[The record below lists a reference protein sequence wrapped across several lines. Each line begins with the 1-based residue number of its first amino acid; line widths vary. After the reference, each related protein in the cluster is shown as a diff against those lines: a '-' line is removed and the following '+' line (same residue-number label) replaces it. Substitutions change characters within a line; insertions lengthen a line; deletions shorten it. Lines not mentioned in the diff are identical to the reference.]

1 MQLIFEEAVQM
12 ENIQEMKNQTTET
25 SRRKFLTD
33 SAKKAAWAAPALTLM
48 MAASATPARATYK
61 YGEAQGNEYGEAQTL
76 QFTGAKK
83 PKNGYQFWKTWR
95 KVHRGR

>member
-1 MQLIFEEAVQM
+1 LQLLFKEVAQM
-12 ENIQEMKNQTTET
+12 ENIQEMKNQTSET

-48 MAASATPARATYK
+48 MTASATPARATYK
-61 YGEAQGNEYGEAQTL
+61 YGEAQCNKYGEAQTL
-76 QFTGAKK
+76 RYGGAKK
-83 PKNGYQFWKTWR
+83 PKNGFQFWKLWH